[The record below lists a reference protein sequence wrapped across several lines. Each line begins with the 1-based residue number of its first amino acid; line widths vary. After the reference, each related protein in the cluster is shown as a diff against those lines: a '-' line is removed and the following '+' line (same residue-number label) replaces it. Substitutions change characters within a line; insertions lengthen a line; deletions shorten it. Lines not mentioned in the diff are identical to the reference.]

1 MKHDSNQWISISD
14 MMSGLML
21 VFLFISIG
29 YMIEVEEE
37 KEKIKNI
44 AVAYSQS
51 KIALNLALKKE
62 FEDDLDRW
70 NAEILDNN
78 TIRFKSPDMLFETG
92 ESNIKDKFKN
102 ILDDFFP
109 RYIMILT
116 KDKFILD
123 VDEIRIEGHTSSSW
137 DTAKNLNERYIH
149 NAKLSQDRAFQV
161 LNYCINISDVQ
172 NRLNWLIKFFRANGV
187 SFAKP
192 IKINNIENEKLS
204 RRVEFRVITKIE
216 DKIYKILEASQE
228 QN

>member
-1 MKHDSNQWISISD
+1 MKHDSNQWVSISD

-44 AVAYSQS
+44 AVAYNQG

-62 FEDDLDRW
+62 FKDDLDRW

-78 TIRFKSPDMLFETG
+78 TFRFKSPEMLFETG
-92 ESNIKDKFKN
+92 KSNIKDEFKT

-109 RYIMILT
+109 RYIKILT
-116 KDKFILD
+116 DDRFISD
-123 VDEIRIEGHTSSSW
+123 IDEIRIEGHTSSSW
-137 DTAKNLNERYIH
+137 ETAKNLNERYIQ
-149 NAKLSQDRAFQV
+149 NAKLSQNRAFQV
-161 LNYCINISDVQ
+161 LNYCINIDNVQ
-172 NRLNWLIKFFRANGV
+172 VRLHWLIKLFRANGV

-192 IKINNIENEKLS
+192 IKIDNIENAKLS

-216 DKIYKILEASQE
+216 DKIYKILEASQSD
-228 QN
+228 N